1 MRDQRKTAAKS
12 VRELVTLQT
21 LAHGAQPL
29 ERHQQVNRFV
39 HLENERARLERELGM
54 WEARASATRDRLRQI
69 YQQID
74 AMRWL
79 LNDEKPSPP
88 DDRQTAVGRRVRT
101 TLSDGYASPS
111 AHTRNMSIDY

>member
-1 MRDQRKTAAKS
+1 MRDQRKSAAKS